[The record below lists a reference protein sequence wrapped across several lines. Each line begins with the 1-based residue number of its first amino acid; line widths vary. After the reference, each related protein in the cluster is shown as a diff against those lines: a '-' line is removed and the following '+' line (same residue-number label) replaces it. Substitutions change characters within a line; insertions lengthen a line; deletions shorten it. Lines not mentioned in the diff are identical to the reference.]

1 MIKILLGQKKATE
14 DLAAK
19 LNTVPTYRRQ
29 NMYSLSPSFSSDSP
43 ELMQMVTS
51 VISVE
56 HQDTARNCNA
66 RSRPPPLQNLN
77 PGLHLTCQTK
87 TNPLQL
93 SQATEH

>member
-56 HQDTARNCNA
+56 H
-66 RSRPPPLQNLN
+66 
-77 PGLHLTCQTK
+77 
-87 TNPLQL
+87 
-93 SQATEH
+93 